1 MKLLKRWAVCLMLSL
16 MFAGFVQGRVVEAQ
30 GNAPDSFGAK
40 NTFGVLGEYSND
52 SSRIIIGSTDNE
64 KFGAI
69 GLTYQRRLYSND
81 HLIFSYAAEFRPVII
96 ESNPASSGYT
106 VQTSPTAKTLPPSS
120 GPTLTTKCVT
130 RTLPYKYE
138 DSQTGI
144 VYAGTV
150 FLTCDRV
157 TTFSQSLSP
166 IGFRL
171 NLRPHHA
178 LEPTFSTYEGYK
190 FSTRKLPVDSAGSFN
205 FVFEFGAGIEYYR
218 SANRSIR
225 LEYQIQHYSNA
236 FSADS
241 NPGVDNGM
249 FKVTYTFGR

>member
-1 MKLLKRWAVCLMLSL
+1 MKLLKRWAVCLMLSS
-16 MFAGFVQGRVVEAQ
+16 MFAGFVQTRVVEAQ
-30 GNAPDSFGAK
+30 VNAPETFGAK

-69 GLTYQRRLYSND
+69 GLTYQRLLYSND
-81 HLIFSYAAEFRPVII
+81 HVIFSYGAEFRPIII
-96 ESNPASSGYT
+96 ESNPASSSYT
-106 VQTSPTAKTLPPSS
+106 AQTLPTAQTILPPY

-130 RTLPYKYE
+130 RTVPYKYE
-138 DSQTGI
+138 DNQTGI
-144 VYAGTV
+144 VYAGTI
-150 FLTCDRV
+150 FLTCVRV
-157 TTFSQSLSP
+157 STFSQSLSP
-166 IGFRL
+166 LGFRL

-178 LEPTFSTYEGYK
+178 LQPTFSTYEGYK

-236 FSADS
+236 SSADS
-241 NPGVDNGM
+241 NPGVDNGI